1 MTLTQIL
8 RIGVGLICVG
18 LLLGLF
24 GMLVLAWRI
33 DKSFDELRDFP
44 LSEDCKYY
52 KEEKGGKNEKR
63 K

>member
-8 RIGVGLICVG
+8 LFGLCFLCVG

-24 GMLVLAWRI
+24 GMFVLAWRI
-33 DKSFDELRDFP
+33 DKAFDEMRDFP
-44 LSEDCKYY
+44 VPDECKYV
-52 KEEKGGKNEKR
+52 EKKKGKK